1 MAMKQENELKSLLT
15 GQQFEGSDN
24 RKMLLARARECA
36 HGYALTTEGIAVVS
50 DFQCRECHIYSG
62 KFGRTAM
69 NLPEYMVDRS
79 SAFEDIILS
88 HIDKDDLIG
97 RHILELRFFNL
108 VKELPLKE
116 KTDLAASCIIG
127 LQPAGDGGKV
137 RILHTTR
144 YLGCSSNG
152 SVLLGICTYTPYP
165 VSHMR
170 QDGIIVKLSTG
181 ETIGRDIYEASD
193 RRILSRRQLEILS
206 LLAGGMPS
214 KQIADRLDISVHTVN
229 RHRQDI
235 IAALKVANTAA
246 AVEIAL
252 RMNLI

>member
-1 MAMKQENELKSLLT
+1 
-15 GQQFEGSDN
+15 
-24 RKMLLARARECA
+24 
-36 HGYALTTEGIAVVS
+36 
-50 DFQCRECHIYSG
+50 
-62 KFGRTAM
+62 
-69 NLPEYMVDRS
+69 
-79 SAFEDIILS
+79 
-88 HIDKDDLIG
+88 
-97 RHILELRFFNL
+97 
-108 VKELPLKE
+108 
-116 KTDLAASCIIG
+116 
-127 LQPAGDGGKV
+127 
-137 RILHTTR
+137 
-144 YLGCSSNG
+144 
-152 SVLLGICTYTPYP
+152 
-165 VSHMR
+165 MR